1 MKSLAIKLSIV
12 LFLLLAACSPIN
24 ATPAPAQAATAS
36 PEDLQAIRQSASD
49 YIDGWYEGN
58 PMRMENALHDSL
70 VKRHINGYLVEN
82 LSKELMVSY
91 TRSGGG
97 KSYQGDKKNTIT
109 ILDVYGDIATVKT
122 ESPEFID
129 YLHMGK
135 VDGKWVI
142 INVLWTEKPVK

>member
-1 MKSLAIKLSIV
+1 MKSIIIKLSIV
-12 LFLLLAACSPIN
+12 LILFLVACSPIS
-24 ATPAPAQAATAS
+24 AAPAPSNAS
-36 PEDLQAIRQSASD
+36 TVSTEDLQAIRKAASD

-58 PMRMENALHDSL
+58 PARMETALHDSL

-82 LSKELMVSY
+82 LSKEQMVSF

-97 KSYQGDKKNTIT
+97 SSYQGDKTNTIT
-109 ILDVYGDIATVKT
+109 ILDAYKDIATVKT

-135 VDGKWVI
+135 IDGKWVI
-142 INVLWTEKPVK
+142 INVLWTEEPGK